1 MNELLYA
8 LRTYIILSI
17 QDLTKI
23 KTSIS
28 RQYAHLTDFER
39 AEMLSLAV
47 HNLLNKH
54 LVGIESSQLES
65 IKLQILT
72 DTLAKHVYEITRYDI
87 FESIFKQSLSDET
100 KVSLAESWLA
110 ETVKILVPK
119 WALQDYLSARMTP
132 VKNTTSITPNTTV
145 LQNAFLKLRWQIN
158 YESFNRLLSRLFPRV
173 AIALMVLF
181 AIIFALQF
189 FTSIN
194 KNSQAVTQLMII
206 QDYSAY
212 QGLSALDRVYLID
225 HLSGSE
231 TDGVIS
237 LTLHKQVLPFGVR
250 THISRFSYEP
260 FDYFKVKHYIT
271 GARNGLIGLPEHFNR
286 VLHIAYLNNIDP
298 LLLLAIIGQEQAF
311 VQMDSN
317 QSNLIINNPYNVYHS
332 WSEYNTTLRDST
344 QIAINTIK
352 NRLSN
357 APLSESPFSWLNIIY
372 AEDPNWHNGVRLI
385 YAHLDAIGRGD

>member
-47 HNLLNKH
+47 HTLLDKH
-54 LVGIESSQLES
+54 LLGIESSQLES

-72 DTLAKHVYEITRYDI
+72 DTLARHVYEITRYDI
-87 FESIFKQSLSDET
+87 FESIFKQPLSDET
-100 KVSLAESWLA
+100 KLTLAESWLA
-110 ETVKILVPK
+110 ETVKIPVPK
-119 WALQDYLSARMTP
+119 WALEDYLSTRLTP
-132 VKNTTSITPNTTV
+132 LKNMTSITPKNSVFETTV
-145 LQNAFLKLRWQIN
+145 SKMKWQIN
-158 YESFNRLLSRLFPRV
+158 YESFNRFLSRIFPRV
-173 AIALMVLF
+173 TVSLMVLF
-181 AIIFALQF
+181 ILIFVLQF

-194 KNSQAVTQLMII
+194 KNSQISSKLILT

-212 QGLSALDRVYLID
+212 QGFSALDRVYLID
-225 HLSGSE
+225 HISGSK
-231 TDGVIS
+231 TDDSVM

-250 THISRFSYEP
+250 TQISRFSYEP
-260 FDYFKVKHYIT
+260 FDYFKVKHYIA
-271 GARNGLIGLPEHFNR
+271 GARNGLIGLPEHYNR
-286 VLHIAYLNNIDP
+286 VLHVAYLNNIDP

-317 QSNLIINNPYNVYHS
+317 QSNTIINNPYNVYHS

-357 APLSESPFSWLNIIY
+357 APLNVSPFSWLNAIY

-385 YAHLDAIGRGD
+385 YAHLDAIGRGE